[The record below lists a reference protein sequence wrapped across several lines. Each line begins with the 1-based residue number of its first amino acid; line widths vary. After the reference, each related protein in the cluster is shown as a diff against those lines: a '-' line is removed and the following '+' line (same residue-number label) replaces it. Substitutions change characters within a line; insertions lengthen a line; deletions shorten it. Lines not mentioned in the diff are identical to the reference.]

1 MILIHPLRSNRTFM
15 ELKYGLELVEIADG
29 VAGSNRT
36 FMELK
41 YRQAWVDT
49 FVYLCSNRTFMELKS
64 QRCRF

>member
-1 MILIHPLRSNRTFM
+1 M

-41 YRQAWVDT
+41 YQQAWVYT
-49 FVYLCSNRTFMELKS
+49 FFYLCKKRPLMD
-64 QRCRF
+64 